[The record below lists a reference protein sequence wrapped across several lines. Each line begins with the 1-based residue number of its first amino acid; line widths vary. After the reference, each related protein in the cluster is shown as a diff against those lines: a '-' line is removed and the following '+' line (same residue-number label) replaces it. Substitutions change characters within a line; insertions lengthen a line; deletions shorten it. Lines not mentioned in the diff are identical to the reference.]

1 MTDEGSYSGRT
12 EAKNVAAANS
22 HLNKRVTDADI
33 DARAAASKHSH
44 IIETTQCQSFAVH
57 LHNSRFRVDVYRVAW
72 KYAEE

>member
-22 HLNKRVTDADI
+22 HLNKRVTDI
-33 DARAAASKHSH
+33 DVRAAASKHSH